1 VGNTARAAKGV
12 TFMSIG
18 TALRV
23 VFTLFLTVSSASAQ
37 SNKDQALDSLQKE
50 ASTCIAYYT
59 IVQECGHDADASKAM
74 YEQSK
79 LRHKKAIDVS
89 RMVGLGIKMSEEVM
103 TARWKA
109 SMEEQMALMN
119 GNCTN
124 ISSLESRHA
133 ARCKKLIENPASV
146 LGEYTKK

>member
-1 VGNTARAAKGV
+1 
-12 TFMSIG
+12 MSIG
-18 TALRV
+18 TALRLV
-23 VFTLFLTVSSASAQ
+23 STLFLTVSSASAQ
-37 SNKDQALDSLQKE
+37 SNKEHAALDSLQKE
-50 ASTCIAYYT
+50 ASTCSAYYT
-59 IVQECGHDADASKAM
+59 IVQECSHDAGASKIV

-79 LRHKKAIDVS
+79 LIVKKAIDVS

-109 SMEEQMALMN
+109 SMDEQMALMN